1 MNLGSLGRGFA
12 GGNDLNADD
21 QLVTTSS
28 EKKGVFEF
36 S

>member
-1 MNLGSLGRGFA
+1 MNLGSLGRGA

-36 S
+36 L